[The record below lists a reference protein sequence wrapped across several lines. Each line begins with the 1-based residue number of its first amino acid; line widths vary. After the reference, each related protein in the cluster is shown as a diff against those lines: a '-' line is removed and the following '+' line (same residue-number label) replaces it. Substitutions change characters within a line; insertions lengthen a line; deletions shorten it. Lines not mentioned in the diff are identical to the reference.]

1 MVQNDWNIF
10 GTSKLSKYDQ
20 IVCVP
25 FGSLILTH
33 EPYLFTIFDPS
44 VVPFVGVCSFFSTD
58 LPDVG
63 SLGAGSAKGL
73 WATCAQ
79 TTKAGRWPVIF
90 SVGFRIQCLFAKYL
104 CFALPAKIHVQNVAL
119 SLFNMT
125 SDAGCWCQS
134 PWDGFE
140 FASALDS
147 RPFWSLCTFRRGADV
162 SVRPIVEMLPKCLP
176 FNKARFSWPDPTT
189 RRGWNSCKCL
199 LKCLVP

>member
-1 MVQNDWNIF
+1 MAMVQNDWNIF

-73 WATCAQ
+73 
-79 TTKAGRWPVIF
+79 
-90 SVGFRIQCLFAKYL
+90 
-104 CFALPAKIHVQNVAL
+104 
-119 SLFNMT
+119 
-125 SDAGCWCQS
+125 
-134 PWDGFE
+134 
-140 FASALDS
+140 
-147 RPFWSLCTFRRGADV
+147 
-162 SVRPIVEMLPKCLP
+162 
-176 FNKARFSWPDPTT
+176 
-189 RRGWNSCKCL
+189 
-199 LKCLVP
+199 